1 MNNAFLQDTRLS
13 LQAKGLL
20 AEILSNKGDW
30 HIYIGE
36 LETRS
41 INGRDA
47 HRKAYRE
54 LQEAGYIKIV
64 RRSDGKTGVKKFI
77 FAQDMPIKPIHIEY
91 FESLVDRELSTAS
104 TDDAFPTY

>member
-1 MNNAFLQDTRLS
+1 MNNHFLQDSRLS

-30 HIYIGE
+30 RIYIGE
-36 LETRS
+36 LESRS
-41 INGRDA
+41 TNGRDA

-64 RRSDGKTGVKKFI
+64 RRSDGKTGVKKFV
-77 FAQDMPIKPIHIEY
+77 FAQDIPIKQVHLDY
-91 FESLVDRELSTAS
+91 YESLVDRELSTVLS
-104 TDDAFPTY
+104 DEENPTY

>member
-20 AEILSNKGDW
+20 AEILSNKENW
-30 HIYIGE
+30 RIYISE
-36 LETRS
+36 LEKRS
-41 INGRDA
+41 TNGRDA

-64 RRSDGKTGVKKFI
+64 RRSDGKTGVKKI
-77 FAQDMPIKPIHIEY
+77 VFAQDIPIKQVHLDY
-91 FESLVDRELSTAS
+91 YESLVDRELSTVLS
-104 TDDAFPTY
+104 D

>member
-20 AEILSNKGDW
+20 AEILSNKENW
-30 HIYIGE
+30 CIYISE
-36 LETRS
+36 LEKRS
-41 INGRDA
+41 TNGRDA

-64 RRSDGKTGVKKFI
+64 RRSDGKTGVKKFV
-77 FAQDMPIKPIHIEY
+77 FAQDIPIKQVHLDY
-91 FESLVDRELSTAS
+91 YESLVDRELSTVLS
-104 TDDAFPTY
+104 DEENPTY

>member
-20 AEILSNKGDW
+20 AEILSNKENW
-30 HIYIGE
+30 RIYISE
-36 LETRS
+36 LEKRS
-41 INGRDA
+41 TNGRDA

-64 RRSDGKTGVKKFI
+64 RRSDGKTGVKKFV
-77 FAQDMPIKPIHIEY
+77 FAQDIPIKQVHLDYYEN
-91 FESLVDRELSTAS
+91 LVDRELSTVLS
-104 TDDAFPTY
+104 DEENPTY

>member
-30 HIYIGE
+30 RIYIGE
-36 LETRS
+36 LESRS
-41 INGRDA
+41 TNGRDA

-64 RRSDGKTGVKKFI
+64 RRSDGKTGVKKFV
-77 FAQDMPIKPIHIEY
+77 FAQDIPIKQVHLDY
-91 FESLVDRELSTAS
+91 YESLVDRELSTVLS
-104 TDDAFPTY
+104 DEENPTY